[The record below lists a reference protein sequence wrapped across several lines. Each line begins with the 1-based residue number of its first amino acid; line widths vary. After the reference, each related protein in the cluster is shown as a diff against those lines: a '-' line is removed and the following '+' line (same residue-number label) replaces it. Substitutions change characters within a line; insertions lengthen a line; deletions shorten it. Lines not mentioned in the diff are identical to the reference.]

1 VIVLVPGLG
10 VAQRYFDRL
19 ARELDDELLRPTLD
33 QPASIAALADGLESQ
48 VTGASVVVAHSLGCQ
63 VATVLA
69 VRRPELVERLVLI
82 GPTVDPHARSVVRQ
96 ALRLALDAWYEP
108 PSLVATVVREYARH
122 GGVRQG
128 RYAVSDRI
136 EERLPLVA
144 APTVV
149 VRGANDPVCPAAW
162 ARTAADLL
170 PAGRLVT
177 IAGAAHAAHASHP
190 REVAE
195 IVTRG

>member
-1 VIVLVPGLG
+1 MIVLVPGLG
-10 VAQRYFDRL
+10 VAQRYFDGL

-33 QPASIAALADGLESQ
+33 QPAPIAALAEDVESQ
-48 VTGASVVVAHSLGCQ
+48 LTRPSVVVAQSMGCQ

-69 VRRPELVERLVLI
+69 VRRPDLVERLVLI
-82 GPTVDPHARSVVRQ
+82 GPTVDPRARSVLRQ

-108 PSLVATVVREYARH
+108 PSLVATVVGEYVRH
-122 GGVRQG
+122 GSLRQVRH
-128 RYAVSDRI
+128 AVSDRI
-136 EERLPLVA
+136 EERLPLVV

-149 VRGANDPVCPAAW
+149 VRGANDPICPAAW

-177 IAGAAHAAHASHP
+177 IAGAGHAAHASHP

-195 IVTRG
+195 VVTRG

>member
-1 VIVLVPGLG
+1 MIVLLPGLG

-33 QPASIAALADGLESQ
+33 QPAPIAALAEDVESQ
-48 VTGASVVVAHSLGCQ
+48 LTRPAVVVAQSMGCQ

-82 GPTVDPHARSVVRQ
+82 GPTVDPRARSVLRQ

-108 PSLVATVVREYARH
+108 PSLVATVVREYVRH
-122 GGVRQG
+122 GGVRQA

-149 VRGANDPVCPAAW
+149 VRGANDPICPAGW

>member
-1 VIVLVPGLG
+1 MIVLLPGLG

-33 QPASIAALADGLESQ
+33 QPAPIAALAEDVESQ
-48 VTGASVVVAHSLGCQ
+48 LTRPSVVVAQSMGCQ

-69 VRRPELVERLVLI
+69 VRRPDLVERLVLI
-82 GPTVDPHARSVVRQ
+82 GPTVDPRARSVLRQ

-108 PSLVATVVREYARH
+108 PSLVATVVREYVRH
-122 GGVRQG
+122 GGVRQA

-149 VRGANDPVCPAAW
+149 VRGANDPICPPAW

>member
-10 VAQRYFDRL
+10 VAQRYFDGL
-19 ARELDDELLRPTLD
+19 ARELDDELLRPTLE
-33 QPASIAALADGLESQ
+33 QPASVAALAEGLGSQ
-48 VTGASVVVAHSLGCQ
+48 FTRRSLVVAHSLGCQ
-63 VATVLA
+63 VATALA

-82 GPTVDPHARSVVRQ
+82 GPTVDPRARSFVRQ

-108 PSLVATVVREYARH
+108 PSLVATVVREYVRH
-122 GGVRQG
+122 GGVRQA

-149 VRGANDPVCPAAW
+149 VRGANDPICPAGW

>member
-33 QPASIAALADGLESQ
+33 QPASIAALADGL
-48 VTGASVVVAHSLGCQ
+48 GAHFTRRSVVVAHSLGCQ

-108 PSLVATVVREYARH
+108 PSLVATVVREYVRH